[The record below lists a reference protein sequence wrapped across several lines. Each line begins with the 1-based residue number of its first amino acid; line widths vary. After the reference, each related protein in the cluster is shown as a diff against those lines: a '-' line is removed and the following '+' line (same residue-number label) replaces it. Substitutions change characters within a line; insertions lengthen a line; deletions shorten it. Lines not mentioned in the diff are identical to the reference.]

1 MKIDRRKA
9 LQGIGA
15 GLLATAAFGA
25 GNAGAQTGYP
35 DRAVR
40 IVVPY
45 PAGGSLDLVAR
56 TIAEQLGRH
65 WPRPIVVE
73 NRPGAS
79 GMIGADAVAKAP
91 PDGYTLLLTVS
102 SVVQTPYMYT
112 KPLFDPMR
120 DLVPVT
126 DICTTNM
133 VLTAGATGPR
143 TLADVVRIAKQAP
156 GKLAY
161 ATYGLGSGS
170 HLYMEVFGS
179 AAGISLI
186 HAPYKGEAPIVN
198 DLLGG
203 QIALGTLSPMVVR
216 QHLRGGKLTPLA
228 VSGDAR
234 APMLPDV
241 PTFEELGYRGLSGP
255 SWFGLFTTRGTP
267 QPVVEKVA
275 ADVAAVL
282 AAPDVRQRLAD
293 LGLNVKTST
302 TAAFAKLAKTDQA
315 YWSEV
320 IHKHN
325 IRLD

>member
-1 MKIDRRKA
+1 
-9 LQGIGA
+9 
-15 GLLATAAFGA
+15 
-25 GNAGAQTGYP
+25 
-35 DRAVR
+35 
-40 IVVPY
+40 
-45 PAGGSLDLVAR
+45 
-56 TIAEQLGRH
+56 
-65 WPRPIVVE
+65 
-73 NRPGAS
+73 
-79 GMIGADAVAKAP
+79 MIGADAVAKAA

-102 SVVQTPYMYT
+102 SVVQTPYMYA

-302 TAAFAKLAKTDQA
+302 PAAFAKLAKTDQA